1 MSKKRRMVASVLAIV
16 LVAALLLGLCGS
28 LVLALAADSG
38 SIQAEID
45 SLQSQSAEIQQKKA
59 DLQAEIE
66 SNRGEAKSVVTQK
79 SEIDRSVELTHE
91 EISNIEAQMQ
101 EYNRLIASKQEE
113 LDGLLEEE
121 ADRSA
126 QYKVRLRAMEE
137 NGTKV
142 SYWEVLFNST
152 SFSDLL
158 DRMEMI
164 QEIEESDQQ
173 MLEKLKQSAQKVAA
187 SREELAAEKVAL
199 AEKKDELAQAQQTLD
214 EHRKEADALLQELSA
229 NISNMEDEVS
239 NFESMEDELVNQIA
253 AKEVEYKNALA
264 AEEAERRRQEEERRQ
279 QASNNDN
286 SNNNSNDSNRNDSND
301 NSNDNSGNNNSG
313 GVSSSGFMYPLPAGT
328 SYVSCAY
335 GYRIHPVNGNYSF
348 HTGVDLAAAGGTPI
362 YASRSGTVTTATY
375 SDVYGYYVTINHGDG
390 FSTLYGHMTYYTVSS
405 GQYVSQGQV
414 IGYVGT
420 TGWSTGNH
428 LHFTIYYNGS
438 TVNPM
443 NYITVV

>member
-1 MSKKRRMVASVLAIV
+1 MSKRRRTFVSVLAIA
-16 LVAALLLGLCGS
+16 LVAVLLLGLFSS
-28 LVLALAADSG
+28 LIVAMAASSDA
-38 SIQAEID
+38 IQDQID
-45 SLQSQSAEIQQKKA
+45 NLQAQSAEIKQKKA
-59 DLQAEIE
+59 DLEAEINE
-66 SNRGEAKSVVTQK
+66 NRGEVKSVVERK
-79 SEIDRSVELTHE
+79 SEIDRSVELTRK
-91 EISNIEAQMQ
+91 EIENIEAQMQ
-101 EYNRLIASKQEE
+101 EYNRLIAAKQEE

-121 ADRSA
+121 AERTE

-142 SYWEVLFNST
+142 SYWEILFNSS

-173 MLEKLKQSAQKVAA
+173 MLKKLKESAEKIAA

-214 EHRKEADALLQELSA
+214 EQRQEADEVLLELA
-229 NISNMEDEVS
+229 DNIADMEDEV
-239 NFESMEDELVNQIA
+239 NAYEAMEDELVNQIA
-253 AKEVEYKNALA
+253 AKEKEYQSAVA
-264 AEEAERRRQEEERRQ
+264 AEEEARRQ
-279 QASNNDN
+279 QQ
-286 SNNNSNDSNRNDSND
+286 NNNNGG
-301 NSNDNSGNNNSG
+301 SGGNSG
-313 GVSSSGFMYPLPAGT
+313 GGSGSDSGAGSGSGGGTGGTGSVSSSGFLYPLPAGT

-335 GYRIHPVNGNYSF
+335 GYRIHPVTGNYSF

-362 YASRSGTVTTATY
+362 YASKSGTVTTATY

-390 FSTLYGHMTYYTVSS
+390 FSTLYGHMTHYVVSA

-428 LHFTIYYNGS
+428 LHFTVYYNGS

-443 NYITVV
+443 NYITVA

>member
-1 MSKKRRMVASVLAIV
+1 MSKKRRALASVLAIV

-45 SLQSQSAEIQQKKA
+45 NLQSQSAEIQQKKA
-59 DLQAEIE
+59 DLKAEIE

-113 LDGLLEEE
+113 LDVLLEEE
-121 ADRSA
+121 ANRSA
-126 QYKVRLRAMEE
+126 QYKLRLRAMEE

-142 SYWEVLFNST
+142 SYWEVLFNSS

-158 DRMEMI
+158 GRMEMI
-164 QEIEESDQQ
+164 QEIEDSDQQ
-173 MLEKLKQSAQKVAA
+173 MLAKLKQSAQKVAA

-214 EHRKEADALLQELSA
+214 EQRKEADALLQELSA

-239 NFESMEDELVNQIA
+239 SFESMEDELVNQIA
-253 AKEVEYKNALA
+253 AKEVEYQNALA
-264 AEEAERRRQEEERRQ
+264 AEEAERRRQEEEQRQ
-279 QASNNDN
+279 QNSNNNDSNN
-286 SNNNSNDSNRNDSND
+286 SNNNSNQNNSDNNSND
-301 NSNDNSGNNNSG
+301 NSNSNTG
-313 GVSSSGFMYPLPAGT
+313 GISSSGFMYPLPAGT

-348 HTGVDLAAAGGTPI
+348 HSGVDLAAGGGTPI

-390 FSTLYGHMTYYTVSS
+390 FSTLYGHMTHYIVSA
-405 GQYVSQGQV
+405 GQYVSQGEV